1 MPAGGSDYLR
11 LMADQSRRAHV
22 FERQMRWFRLR
33 GRLAEPVHTDV
44 TSTEEPAAPLPQD

>member
-11 LMADQSRRAHV
+11 LMSDQSRRAHD

-33 GRLAEPVHTDV
+33 GRLAEPVHADLTP
-44 TSTEEPAAPLPQD
+44 TEEPVAPLPPD